1 MMANYFRPASSGGGG
16 GGGGVTLNWLKT
28 GGNSPTQD
36 VYSNDTVYLFDD
48 GLTQELYSV
57 FRVPEFYSG
66 GTQLSLKAV
75 YTSPSAA
82 NTVLFT
88 TQSTLIKKD
97 TTAFD
102 STTNQR
108 TSTNSAAT
116 NSATANRVNEITC
129 DLTDSTGN
137 INSVAVAAGDIIKVR
152 IYRGTGTDTAQ
163 VRLHTNMYE
172 VTLA

>member
-1 MMANYFRPASSGGGG
+1 MALYFRPAGSSGGGG
-16 GGGGVTLNWLKT
+16 GGGGIVLNWVQT
-28 GGNSPTQD
+28 GGNSPLLD
-36 VYSNDTVYLFDD
+36 IYSSDEVFLFDD
-48 GLTQELYSV
+48 ALSQELYTS
-57 FRVPEFYSG
+57 FRVPASYNG
-66 GTQLSLKAV
+66 GTQISLKIV

-82 NTVLFT
+82 DTVLFS

-97 TTAFD
+97 TTAFT

-108 TSTNSAAT
+108 TSTNSANS

-137 INSVAVAAGDIIKVR
+137 INSVAVAAGDVIKLR

-163 VRLHTNMYE
+163 VRLHHKDYE
-172 VTLA
+172 VTLV